1 MITKG
6 KAYIL
11 RQCAPDMTSHRGFKW
26 PESGE
31 VSAPDWKATA
41 GCGNGL
47 HGFLWGE
54 GDGSLANY
62 SPKNKW
68 LVAEI
73 DEWIDLGGKVK
84 SPRAN
89 VVFCGTM
96 HDAAAEIRR
105 LGARGA
111 VIGSTNTGGNRS
123 TNTGG
128 FRSTNTVGDYSA
140 NTGGDYSKNF
150 GGDHS
155 TNTGGFRSTNTGGI
169 GSTNT
174 GGIGSI
180 LQWRVWDGERDR
192 MLTAYVGE
200 DGIKHNVAYTN
211 DGMKIVRAK

>member
-11 RQCAPDMTSHRGFKW
+11 RQCAPDMTSWGGFKW

-31 VSAPDWKATA
+31 VSAPDWEATA
-41 GCGNGL
+41 DCGNGL

-62 SPKNKW
+62 GSDNKW

-84 SPRAN
+84 FPRAN
-89 VVFCGTM
+89 VMFCGTM
-96 HDAAAEIRR
+96 HEAAAEIRM
-105 LGARGA
+105 LGAKGA
-111 VIGSTNTGGNRS
+111 VIGSINTGGNHSINTGGYRSTNTGGNHSINTGGNHSINTGGYRS

-128 FRSTNTVGDYSA
+128 N
-140 NTGGDYSKNF
+140 
-150 GGDHS
+150 H
-155 TNTGGFRSTNTGGI
+155 
-169 GSTNT
+169 
-174 GGIGSI
+174 SI
-180 LQWRVWDGERDR
+180 LQWRVWDGERYR

-200 DGIKHNVAYTN
+200 DGIEPGVAYTN
-211 DGMKIVRAK
+211 DGMKIVRVK

>member
-1 MITKG
+1 MTMIKNAKG

-11 RQCAPDMTSHRGFKW
+11 RQCLSDMTSHGGFKW

-31 VSAPDWKATA
+31 VSAPDWEATDF
-41 GCGNGL
+41 CGNGL

-54 GDGSLANY
+54 GDGLLANY
-62 SPKNKW
+62 GPDNKW

-84 SPRAN
+84 FPRAN
-89 VVFCGTM
+89 VVFCGDL

-105 LGARGA
+105 LGAKGA
-111 VIGSTNTGGNRS
+111 VIGSTNIGGYRS
-123 TNTGG
+123 INT
-128 FRSTNTVGDYSA
+128 
-140 NTGGDYSKNF
+140 

-155 TNTGGFRSTNTGGI
+155 TNTGGHYSTNTGGA

-174 GGIGSI
+174 GGRHSTNIGGDESTNIGGDGSI
-180 LQWRVWDGERDR
+180 LQWRIWDGKRYR

-200 DGIKHNVAYTN
+200 DGIEPGVAYTN